1 MRFIQR
7 KALNFS
13 KPLFI
18 KITGLT
24 FLCIVAGVQAADTA
38 GLIEMRQQSFKK
50 MGGAMK
56 AINEELKA
64 DEADNSRIKNSAD
77 ILVEKASLL
86 HTWFPAGSG
95 QESGLETDA
104 LDFIWKKTEKFS
116 DASKVLVAETE
127 TLKNLSVGSDYSAL
141 KTQLKAVKDAC
152 SNCHK
157 SFRAD

>member
-7 KALNFS
+7 KAPHIS
-13 KPLFI
+13 KPFFT
-18 KITGLT
+18 KIIGLT
-24 FLCIVAGVQAADTA
+24 FLSIVAGVQAADIA

-64 DEADNSRIKNSAD
+64 DEADSARIKNSAD
-77 ILVEKASLL
+77 ILVEKAALL

-95 QESGLETDA
+95 QDSGFETDA
-104 LDFIWKKTEKFS
+104 LDFIWKNTEKFTE
-116 DASKVLVAETE
+116 ASNALITETE
-127 TLKNLSVGSDYSAL
+127 NLKTLSVGSDYSAL
-141 KTQLKAVKDAC
+141 KTQLKSVKDAC